1 MSSFPALLTWQEIQT
16 RLGALYPEGTSA
28 RHRLVND
35 VASRTVFTALYINA
49 IEGSG
54 TQLAPKHVY
63 RMTEEQAALTAD
75 TERLAYAIGIMKPK
89 GRVNG
94 KRWYEDTT
102 RESIRDDTLREALV
116 ATGAAIE
123 DPTVPTTSGKGRYTL
138 QAAFAALMEPTLQG
152 ADLEAAI
159 EEWRTRHQTASALAR
174 VTIVRA
180 GAGAAKGGAHV
191 QVLFPSGETR
201 RLKAGPSSVI
211 TKDVIEVFA
220 PRFLGDPAVL
230 FVSESGNK
238 VVARDDKLATAIGLS
253 IKADKDL
260 PDVILVDLKPAQPL
274 LIFIEVVATD
284 GPISVRRKAALE
296 KLAED
301 AGFDLQHVAF
311 VTAYL
316 DRSLAP
322 FKKTAET
329 LAWGTFAWFAGEPD
343 HIVELSDST
352 RKGLR

>member
-1 MSSFPALLTWQEIQT
+1 VSSFPALVPWQEVQK
-16 RLGALYPEGTSA
+16 RLGLLYPVGTSA
-28 RHRLVND
+28 RHRLIND

-49 IEGSG
+49 VEGSG

-63 RMTEEQAALTAD
+63 RMTEEQAALTFD
-75 TERLAYAIGIMKPK
+75 TDRLSYTIGIMKAG
-89 GRVNG
+89 GRVDG

-116 ATGAAIE
+116 ATGAVIE
-123 DPTVPTTSGKGRYTL
+123 DTSVPTTSGKGRYAL
-138 QAAFAALMEPTLQG
+138 QSAFALLMDPGLEG
-152 ADLEAAI
+152 DDLESAI
-159 EEWRTRHQTASALAR
+159 SDWRSRYLTAGALAR
-174 VTIVRA
+174 VAIVKA
-180 GAGAAKGGAHV
+180 GAGNAKGGSHV

-238 VVARDDKLATAIGLS
+238 VVARDDKLATTIGLS

-260 PDVILVDLKPAQPL
+260 PDIILVDLKPAQPL
-274 LIFIEVVATD
+274 LVFVEVVATD

-296 KLAED
+296 KLATD

-316 DRSLAP
+316 DRSQQS
-322 FKKTAET
+322 FKRTVDT

-343 HIVELSDST
+343 HILELSDTS

>member
-1 MSSFPALLTWQEIQT
+1 MSSFLTLLPWQEVQK
-16 RLGALYPEGTSA
+16 RLGLLYPDGTSA

-35 VASRTVFTALYINA
+35 VAARTVFTALYINA
-49 IEGSG
+49 VEGSG

-63 RMTEEQAALTAD
+63 RMTEEQAALTGD
-75 TERLAYAIGIMKPK
+75 TDRLSYAIGIMKAG
-89 GRVNG
+89 GRVDG

-116 ATGAAIE
+116 ATGAVLE
-123 DPTVPTTSGKGRYTL
+123 DTSVPTTSGKGRYAL
-138 QAAFAALMEPTLQG
+138 QAAFAALMDPALQG
-152 ADLEAAI
+152 DGLDNAI
-159 EEWRTRHQTASALAR
+159 EAWRARYLTTGALAR
-174 VTIVRA
+174 VAIVR
-180 GAGAAKGGAHV
+180 AGAAKGGTHV

-238 VVARDDKLATAIGLS
+238 VVARDDKLATSIGLA

-260 PDVILVDLKPAQPL
+260 PDIILVDLKPAQPL
-274 LIFIEVVATD
+274 LVFVEVVATD
-284 GPISVRRKAALE
+284 GPISARRKAALE

-301 AGFDLQHVAF
+301 AGFDLRHVAF

-316 DRSLAP
+316 DRSLPP
-322 FKKTAET
+322 FRKTAET

-343 HIVELSDST
+343 QIVELSDST